1 MVDGS
6 LITTSVEAAAVDTSN
21 DELTAEL
28 RLPLDAVSVYP
39 EAVLSIRRSVNVAT
53 PFIAETVA
61 VPTRLAPAAPVPDVM
76 ATLTESVAEVNV
88 FPSRSWITT
97 TGWLAK
103 LLPAVAP
110 EGCVEKTKVV
120 GTL

>member
-1 MVDGS
+1 MPKASPAAVVEGS
-6 LITTSVEAAAVDTSN
+6 LITTSVEAAAVDTLN

-61 VPTRLAPAAPVPDVM
+61 VPTRLAPAAPVSDVM
-76 ATLTESVAEVNV
+76 LTVTESVAEVTV
-88 FPSRSWITT
+88 FPSES
-97 TGWLAK
+97 
-103 LLPAVAP
+103 
-110 EGCVEKTKVV
+110 
-120 GTL
+120 